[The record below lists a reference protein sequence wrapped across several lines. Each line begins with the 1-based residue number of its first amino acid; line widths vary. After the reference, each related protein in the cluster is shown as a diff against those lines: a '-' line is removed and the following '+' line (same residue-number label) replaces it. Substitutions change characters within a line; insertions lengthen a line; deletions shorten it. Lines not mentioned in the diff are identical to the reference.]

1 MIFSGRIATAFIP
14 DTGYR
19 IPDTGYRKR
28 ATYPRVPCA
37 SAQRTRCENSYGNR
51 HADLLFEIV
60 SRRYEVRPTIITTNR
75 PFTEWNEV
83 FPNAACVIS
92 IIDRLIHHSE
102 ILVLE
107 GESYRFREAKERTS
121 RKKQTTAAKPTAPS
135 QQDEPG
141 SRG

>member
-1 MIFSGRIATAFIP
+1 MPCTSTPARCSAIWRPQDGDQALRRRLKYYAHPAVLVI
-14 DTGYR
+14 DEVGYL
-19 IPDTGYRKR
+19 
-28 ATYPRVPCA
+28 
-37 SAQRTRCENSYGNR
+37 SYGNR

-83 FPNAACVIS
+83 FPTAACVVS

-107 GESYRFREAKERTS
+107 GESYRFREAKERTN
-121 RKKQTTAAKPTAPS
+121 RKKQATRKQATAAKPTAPT
-135 QQDEPG
+135 
-141 SRG
+141 

>member
-1 MIFSGRIATAFIP
+1 MR
-14 DTGYR
+14 
-19 IPDTGYRKR
+19 
-28 ATYPRVPCA
+28 
-37 SAQRTRCENSYGNR
+37 SAISPIGNR

-75 PFTEWNEV
+75 PFTEWKEV

-135 QQDEPG
+135 
-141 SRG
+141 